1 MDMRK
6 QHWWIKI
13 AYPTVQILEGWKV
26 DFLTWF
32 PGFLLCWEVL
42 FKTVLISSIHYLS
55 QKGNHFVFSKRV
67 RQNHLWWKCWFKAI
81 SLQISASS
89 SSTLGFCLQMSADS
103 LSDVHKPLQS
113 SYKSAQIR
121 KYCLVGEK
129 LVWCEVSEDD
139 KAVGS
144 PGTDGILQCEKP
156 SFGDW
161 THMY

>member
-1 MDMRK
+1 
-6 QHWWIKI
+6 
-13 AYPTVQILEGWKV
+13 
-26 DFLTWF
+26 
-32 PGFLLCWEVL
+32 
-42 FKTVLISSIHYLS
+42 
-55 QKGNHFVFSKRV
+55 
-67 RQNHLWWKCWFKAI
+67 
-81 SLQISASS
+81 
-89 SSTLGFCLQMSADS
+89 MSADS

-121 KYCLVGEK
+121 KYCLVGEE
-129 LVWCEVSEDD
+129 LVWCEVNEDY